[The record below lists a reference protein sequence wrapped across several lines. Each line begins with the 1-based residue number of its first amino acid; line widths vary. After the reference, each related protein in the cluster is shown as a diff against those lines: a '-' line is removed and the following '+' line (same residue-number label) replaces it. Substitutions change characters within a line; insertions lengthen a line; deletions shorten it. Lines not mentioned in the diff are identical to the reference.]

1 MRTLTKV
8 ASATVLTAVT
18 AVGGA
23 GIAAAA
29 GSAHAGSAI
38 FMQSDRGMGRCSL
51 TAVASKDGV
60 DYGVTAGHCLQGNV
74 SRITD
79 VNGEVIANQDDIA
92 AGKAM
97 LDESNGGL
105 NDFAYFRLVKGT
117 EVSNLVYSSPTL
129 GIQPV
134 DQFLVDASSFF
145 ALPVGDPVPVTQDM
159 VGQPVCKDGSSTGRT
174 CGVVLNVNVETQEIE
189 ALIPAISGDSGAM
202 LHVAGAD
209 GKRHPVGTLS
219 SGSPLLFN
227 LFDGTREHLA
237 VEHLNVPAQ

>member
-134 DQFLVDASSFF
+134 DQFLVDASRFF

-174 CGVVLNVNVETQEIE
+174 CGVVLNGNVETQPSFPPS
-189 ALIPAISGDSGAM
+189 AVTAAPCCTSPVRTASATRWAPCPAAPRCCSTSSTA
-202 LHVAGAD
+202 
-209 GKRHPVGTLS
+209 PVSTW
-219 SGSPLLFN
+219 P
-227 LFDGTREHLA
+227 
-237 VEHLNVPAQ
+237 

>member
-8 ASATVLTAVT
+8 ASATVLTAAT

-60 DYGVTAGHCLQGNV
+60 NYGVTAGHCLQGNV

-92 AGKAM
+92 EG
-97 LDESNGGL
+97 GGL
-105 NDFAYFRLVKGT
+105 NDFAYFRLVEGT

-134 DQFLVDASSFF
+134 DQFLVDASRFF

-189 ALIPAISGDSGAM
+189 ALIPAISGDSPAAVQP
-202 LHVAGAD
+202 LR
-209 GKRHPVGTLS
+209 RHP
-219 SGSPLLFN
+219 
-227 LFDGTREHLA
+227 
-237 VEHLNVPAQ
+237 